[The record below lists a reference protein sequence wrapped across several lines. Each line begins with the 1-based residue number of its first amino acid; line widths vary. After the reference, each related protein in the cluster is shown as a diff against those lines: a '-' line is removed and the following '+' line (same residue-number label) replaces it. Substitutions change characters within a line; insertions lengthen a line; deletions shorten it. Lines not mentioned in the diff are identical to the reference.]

1 MENVIVVAV
10 LAILAVA
17 CEVWL
22 RKLKPERVSRQFVK
36 RHLRY

>member
-1 MENVIVVAV
+1 MGNVIVVAV

-22 RKLKPERVSRQFVK
+22 RRLLPERVSRRFVK
-36 RHLRY
+36 RQVRY